1 MVLLAGGYGKRG
13 PPGHPGIPG
22 IPGQPGDCGPPGQ
35 PGIQGPPGKLSM
47 FSQRRLTIELELEVY
62 TALYMLSQGFLLDI
76 QNSFF
81 SDFQSKYFGY
91 PK

>member
-1 MVLLAGGYGKRG
+1 MCVAISQYTASLALSPELYVLYGTCCVALLTGGYGKRG

-47 FSQRRLTIELELEVY
+47 CSV
-62 TALYMLSQGFLLDI
+62 SVV
-76 QNSFF
+76 
-81 SDFQSKYFGY
+81 
-91 PK
+91 